1 MDNFRPQMEYLVQG
15 DNRLFFYLHPV
26 GRDPNPVSA
35 QYNQVAVPVLDF
47 SNWTDLTNG
56 LHCVDNEFDLY
67 ADSSSTEEDV
77 SCPQNSVE
85 MTEEC
90 GFHNYVN
97 ASFSRQTDETQ
108 SLSFYSCEEFSD
120 EGHTPSSSASQE
132 QIPEEFYQK
141 PVTLDVLQKEPDQ
154 VVSGVLKMRRMPRS
168 LRRTV
173 EINEKKRAGFACI
186 KEVLIDDNYD
196 YMLPPLPSG
205 YKKKNQGC
213 GWSRELRPNDKYE
226 YGFSN
231 GKRSS
236 GKRVLNT

>member
-15 DNRLFFYLHPV
+15 DNRLFFCLHPV

-35 QYNQVAVPVLDF
+35 QYNRVAVPVLDF

-56 LHCVDNEFDLY
+56 LHVDNEFDLY

-77 SCPQNSVE
+77 SCPQNSGD

-90 GFHNYVN
+90 GFNNYMN
-97 ASFSRQTDETQ
+97 SLLSSQTLTEESR
-108 SLSFYSCEEFSD
+108 SFYSCEEFSD

-132 QIPEEFYQK
+132 QIPEDFYQK

-154 VVSGVLKMRRMPRS
+154 VISGVLKMRRMPRS

-173 EINEKKRAGFACI
+173 EANEKK
-186 KEVLIDDNYD
+186 K
-196 YMLPPLPSG
+196 
-205 YKKKNQGC
+205 
-213 GWSRELRPNDKYE
+213 SRICLY
-226 YGFSN
+226 
-231 GKRSS
+231 
-236 GKRVLNT
+236 